1 MKILAR
7 LLPLLAIAAALPSAA
22 DDARIYFKD
31 NRRVWDIEL
40 LGRTSAGTIKLKR
53 KDQGDSLFEEDLK
66 GIKAIAFK
74 MPFDTDSV
82 RKRYDDGDFEKLIT
96 ELNEPLKQYITFQD
110 ISNNATTFLMILAN
124 SYHFA
129 GKYQEGITLY
139 ERLQRNFPK
148 NSQEYR
154 EILLLKSIALHAT
167 SRSDE
172 TAKLLA
178 QLSPP
183 EVTDPT
189 APLYWYSMAKLQMTT
204 NDFYRA
210 RENVA
215 RIVAFSPKD
224 FTWFTPAL
232 YMSGENYARTN
243 AFDTARQI
251 AEELRIV
258 APGTKWVDE
267 AAKLKTQVDVAE
279 AKAAAEKERAER
291 EAAAKAALSP
301 LRQKPGGEQPN
312 DTMTDVKPDAPAA
325 GTQPGR
331 PDIQ

>member
-1 MKILAR
+1 M
-7 LLPLLAIAAALPSAA
+7 A

-53 KDQGDSLFEEDLK
+53 KDQGDSIFEEDLK

-82 RKRYDDGDFEKLIT
+82 RKRYDDGDYEKLIT

-110 ISNNATTFLMILAN
+110 VSNNATTFLMILAN
-124 SYHFA
+124 GSA
-129 GKYQEGITLY
+129 SRADAEGITLY
-139 ERLQRNFPK
+139 ERLQRNLPK
-148 NSQEYR
+148 TSQEYR

-172 TAKLLA
+172 TAKVLA

-189 APLYWYSMAKLQMTT
+189 APLYWYSMAKLRMTT

-215 RIVAFSPKD
+215 RIVAFSPRISPGSPPPC
-224 FTWFTPAL
+224 TCPAKIRPHQRL
-232 YMSGENYARTN
+232 
-243 AFDTARQI
+243 DTARQI

-267 AAKLKTQVDVAE
+267 AAKLKTQVDAAE
-279 AKAAAEKERAER
+279 AKATADQERAER
-291 EAAAKAALSP
+291 EAGAA
-301 LRQKPGGEQPN
+301 
-312 DTMTDVKPDAPAA
+312 
-325 GTQPGR
+325 R
-331 PDIQ
+331 PP

>member
-1 MKILAR
+1 
-7 LLPLLAIAAALPSAA
+7 
-22 DDARIYFKD
+22 
-31 NRRVWDIEL
+31 
-40 LGRTSAGTIKLKR
+40 
-53 KDQGDSLFEEDLK
+53 
-66 GIKAIAFK
+66 